1 MKMDNSTIV
10 LYFELIELTIIDI
23 MNNLIYN
30 CN

>member
-1 MKMDNSTIV
+1 MDNSTIV

>member
-1 MKMDNSTIV
+1 MDNSTIV
-10 LYFELIELTIIDI
+10 LYFELIESTIIDI